1 MQEKEFIGFGS
12 IEQFRNV
19 IKDITHITRFS
30 DRDEEGNNI
39 YNNNKLPTITIY
51 GTEKIH
57 GTNANVLY
65 SNTTGLYVQSK
76 NNIITLEKDN
86 MGYAFFVSQRHCYFL
101 DIILEQALYYGINID
116 KNIII
121 LDFEFAGGSI
131 QKNSAVEG
139 LPKSAF
145 IFKHF
150 RVVNIET
157 KEVDRYIVQNFKDLS
172 SNNIYNLQDF
182 KTYTLEVDFE
192 RPDLANN
199 EFIKLIEEIE
209 HESPVGKQ
217 LGFSNNIGEGIVWE
231 FEYESKLYR
240 FKTKGE
246 KHSNSKVKTL
256 KKVDNELEQ
265 KKIDFANYACNPNRL
280 VQGWGEVFGTNNEIN
295 LPSTEFI
302 GDFLRWVQKDIIK
315 EELDVMMESN
325 LEHKQVSGLINTISR
340 RWFFEQLDKEIIK

>member
-1 MQEKEFIGFGS
+1 MKEFIGFGS
-12 IEQFRNV
+12 IGQFRNIV
-19 IKDITHITRFS
+19 KDITHVTRFS
-30 DRDEEGNNI
+30 GQDKEGNNI
-39 YNNNKLPTITIY
+39 YDSVIKLPTITIH

-65 SNTTGLYVQSK
+65 SNSTGLYVQSK
-76 NNIITLEKDN
+76 NNIITIEKDN
-86 MGYAFFVSQRHCYFL
+86 MGCAYFVEQRKDSFI
-101 DIILEQALYYGINID
+101 DIILEQSLYYGIDLD

-131 QKNSAVEG
+131 QKISAVTG
-139 LPKSAF
+139 GSKSAF
-145 IFKHF
+145 IFKYF
-150 RVVNIET
+150 RVMNIET
-157 KEVDRYIVQNFKDLS
+157 KEVDRYVVQNFKYLEY
-172 SNNIYNLQDF
+172 NNIYNLQDF

-199 EFIKLIEEIE
+199 EFVKLIEEIE
-209 HESPVGKQ
+209 NESPVGKQ
-217 LGFSNNIGEGIVWE
+217 LGFSNNVGEGIVWE
-231 FEYESKLYR
+231 FEYEGKLYT

-265 KKIDFANYACNPNRL
+265 NKIDFANYACNSNRL
-280 VQGWGEVFGTNNEIN
+280 VQGWNEVFGTNNEIN
-295 LPSTEFI
+295 LPSTKFI

-315 EELDVMMESN
+315 EELDIMLESN
-325 LEHKQVSGLINTISR
+325 LEHKQVSGLINTVAR